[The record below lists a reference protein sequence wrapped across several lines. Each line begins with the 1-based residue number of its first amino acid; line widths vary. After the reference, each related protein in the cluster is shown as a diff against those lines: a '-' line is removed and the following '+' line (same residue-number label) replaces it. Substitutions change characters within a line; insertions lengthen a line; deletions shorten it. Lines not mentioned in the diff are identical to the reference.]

1 MLFGVPVLADVMNN
15 GGPTKTVRT
24 ETRATNQQKPKDCG
38 REVAPDVAVSLTVAG
53 EPTQQEQT
61 DGAGLA
67 RFRLPAGVVS
77 TADSA
82 TRAAIGIRG
91 GPAVTVTLPSPTR

>member
-24 ETRATNQQKPKDCG
+24 DTRATHQQKPKDCG
-38 REVAPDVAVSLTVAG
+38 REVAPNVTVSLTFAG

-67 RFRLPAGVVS
+67 RFRLPAGFVS
-77 TADSA
+77 TADSSTSA
-82 TRAAIGIRG
+82 TIDIPG
-91 GPAVTVTLPSPTR
+91 GPPVTVTLPSQTR